1 MDAATRRSMLR
12 NALLLGL
19 FALVG
24 VGLVALV
31 QQFTE
36 ARIAEAQREARV
48 RALLEL
54 LPPGSYDNHPLD
66 SQVPTFAPKL
76 LGLAAPRPT
85 HLARPHP
92 QATPVILQHSPPDRS
107 LGPRT
112 LMLWAT
118 PPAPL
123 RASRGVRPT

>member
-31 QQFTE
+31 QQCTE
-36 ARIAEAQREARV
+36 ARIAEAQREARG

-54 LPPGSYDNHPLD
+54 LPPGS
-66 SQVPTFAPKL
+66 
-76 LGLAAPRPT
+76 
-85 HLARPHP
+85 
-92 QATPVILQHSPPDRS
+92 
-107 LGPRT
+107 
-112 LMLWAT
+112 
-118 PPAPL
+118 
-123 RASRGVRPT
+123 